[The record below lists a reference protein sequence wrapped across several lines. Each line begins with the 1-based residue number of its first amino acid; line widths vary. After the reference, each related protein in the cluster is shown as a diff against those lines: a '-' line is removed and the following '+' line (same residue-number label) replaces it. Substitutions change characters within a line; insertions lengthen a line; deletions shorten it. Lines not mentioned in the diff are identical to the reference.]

1 MSTSF
6 RLIAITDRHIADP
19 IAPLTS
25 LLAGLPRGA
34 LAVLLRDRDLP
45 SDTRLALGQEL
56 RALTARFGA
65 PLLVAG
71 DVAFAE
77 ELGAD
82 GLHLRDGEALPRTGL
97 LVGQSCH
104 GQLSSAD
111 YLTLSPVKPSPGKG
125 AALGWPAFAAAVQR
139 PGVYALGGLGP
150 GDAADAVEA
159 GAHGIAGI
167 RSFLVRPDLRGWAE
181 AAERLGFSDATR

>member
-1 MSTSF
+1 MSPTF
-6 RLIAITDRHIADP
+6 RLIAITDRWVADP
-19 IAPLTS
+19 IEPLTS

-34 LAVLLRDRDLP
+34 LAVLLRDRDLAP
-45 SDTRLALGQEL
+45 EARRALGHQL
-56 RALTARFGA
+56 RALTSCFGA

-71 DVAFAE
+71 DVAVAE

-82 GLHLRDGEALPRTGL
+82 GLHLRDGEPLPETEL

-104 GQLSSAD
+104 GRLCSAD
-111 YLTLSPVKPSPGKG
+111 YVTLSPVRPSPGKG
-125 AALGWPAFAAAVQR
+125 AALGWDAFGRAAQR
-139 PGVYALGGLGP
+139 PGVFALGGLGP
-150 GDAADAVEA
+150 GDAAEAVQA

-167 RSFLVRPDLRGWAE
+167 RSFLVRPDLRRWAE